1 GTSSRQRLS
10 RREPQPGGN
19 RFPQRNL
26 ISRLTTSESGC
37 SPPPTAP
44 TPTAPATPL
53 RISGG
58 RSRGQKGTRY
68 ADHAEGISSNVAQ
81 RPDDNQCHHASG
93 QPGPSSPWL
102 ASL

>member
-1 GTSSRQRLS
+1 MVPR
-10 RREPQPGGN
+10 
-19 RFPQRNL
+19 RNL
-26 ISRLTTSESGC
+26 IPRLTNSGSGC
-37 SPPPTAP
+37 SPPPTAPTAP

-81 RPDDNQCHHASG
+81 RPDDNQCHHG
-93 QPGPSSPWL
+93 QDANYALGRR
-102 ASL
+102 AQDNSLVSELIDDKY